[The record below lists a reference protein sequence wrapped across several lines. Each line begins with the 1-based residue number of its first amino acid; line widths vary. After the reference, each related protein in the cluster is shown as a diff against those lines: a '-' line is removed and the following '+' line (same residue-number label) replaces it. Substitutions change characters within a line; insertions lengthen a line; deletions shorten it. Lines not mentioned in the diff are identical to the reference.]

1 MDKTEYKIEFEQL
14 IGQLEEISGLVDD
27 VEGEKLSQKEA
38 RNMLD
43 LLGNCINRISNISW
57 NLSSIVYPK
66 IELEYENLRN

>member
-27 VEGEKLSQKEA
+27 VEGEKPSQKEA

-57 NLSSIVYPK
+57 DLSCIVYPK
-66 IELEYENLRN
+66 IELNYDNIRD